1 MADNTPTCNAETAR
15 GEPCKN
21 PATDNGYCWIPA
33 HNPDIEGDEYPA
45 GRSSK
50 LTLERQE
57 GIAGMIEQG
66 HSMTAASR
74 AHSINKA
81 TLFNWMARGEAE
93 KDAGNDNEY
102 TALYDRVTRARGTGE
117 ANYVN
122 HIRKLANDS
131 NDTAALISML
141 KQRYPE
147 SWGDVDRGSQAGGVN
162 VYTDPAETT
171 EIDPETLEIV
181 SGPGL
186 DEDVDE
192 TNASSAHQNDRRS
205 GDDD

>member
-1 MADNTPTCNAETAR
+1 MSDDKPTCNAETEA
-15 GEPCKN
+15 GEQCKN
-21 PATDNGYCWIPA
+21 AASDNGYCWIPS

-57 GIAGMIEQG
+57 RIASMIEQG
-66 HSMTAASR
+66 HSMTAAAR
-74 AHSINKA
+74 ANGINKA

-93 KDAGNDNEY
+93 NTAGNENEY

-117 ANYVN
+117 QNYVN
-122 HIRKLANDS
+122 HIRKLADES

-141 KQRYPE
+141 RQRYPE
-147 SWGDVDRGSQAGGVN
+147 SWGDVNRGKQAGGVN
-162 VYTDPAETT
+162 VYTEPSEVT
-171 EIDPETLEIV
+171 EIDPETLEVV

-186 DEDVDE
+186 RE
-192 TNASSAHQNDRRS
+192 
-205 GDDD
+205 DDD